1 MHEDVCVS
9 IWREEGEGV
18 QDKNS
23 NKRIAKFDLKPV
35 FSKVSKL
42 ISLEAQKFACFTKRS
57 ALLQQTAPICIFLGY
72 SSSSHVGVGERL
84 RVHAFKSA
92 CMNTANQQ

>member
-35 FSKVSKL
+35 FSKVRKL

-57 ALLQQTAPICIFLGY
+57 ALLQETAPICIFWDTQVRAMSVFVRDCECTILK
-72 SSSSHVGVGERL
+72 V
-84 RVHAFKSA
+84 RV
-92 CMNTANQQ
+92 